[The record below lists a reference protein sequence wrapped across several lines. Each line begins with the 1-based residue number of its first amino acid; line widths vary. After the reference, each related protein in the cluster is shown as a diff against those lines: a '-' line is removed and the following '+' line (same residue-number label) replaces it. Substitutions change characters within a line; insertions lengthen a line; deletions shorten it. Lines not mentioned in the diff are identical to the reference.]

1 MSRTATAIVV
11 IVLVALGL
19 LYSATYT
26 VHERETAIKF
36 RLGEIIETDIEPGL
50 HFKMPFINN
59 VRTFDLRVQTL
70 DEEPQQFLTQN
81 KKNLI
86 VDAFVKWRIGEVRRY
101 YTTVGG
107 EPRRANQRLSEIIR
121 NSLREQFR
129 QRTIPELVSGDRVT
143 VMKKLEQ
150 DISKAAV
157 SLGLEVLDVRIK
169 RIDLP
174 DRISESVY
182 DRMAS
187 ERQRVAKELRA
198 EGAREAE
205 EIRAEAD
212 RQRQVILAEAR
223 RDSQKTRGEGDARAA
238 EIYANAYNND
248 REFYR
253 FYRSLQAYR
262 DTFNS
267 GDDLIVLSPDSA
279 FFRYFDEVEP
289 QAGNE

>member
-1 MSRTATAIVV
+1 MNRTATAIVV

-19 LYSATYT
+19 LYSGTYT
-26 VHERETAIKF
+26 VHESQTAIKF
-36 RLGEIIETDIEPGL
+36 RLGEIIKTDIEPGL
-50 HFKMPFINN
+50 HFKVPFINN
-59 VRTFDLRVQTL
+59 TRKFDLRVQTL

-129 QRTIPELVSGDRVT
+129 QRTIPELVSGDRVA

-150 DISKAAV
+150 DISSAAV

-205 EIRAEAD
+205 EIRASAD

-223 RDSQKTRGEGDARAA
+223 RDSQRTRGEGDARAA
-238 EIYANAYNND
+238 EIYANAYNDD
-248 REFYR
+248 REFYS

-262 DTFNS
+262 ETFS
-267 GDDLIVLSPDSA
+267 AQDDLIVLSPDSA
-279 FFRYFDEVEP
+279 FFRYFDSVAP
-289 QAGNE
+289 QAGDE

>member
-1 MSRTATAIVV
+1 MNRTATTIIVL
-11 IVLVALGL
+11 VLVALAL
-19 LYSATYT
+19 AYSSTYT
-26 VHERETAIKF
+26 VNERERAIKF
-36 RLGEIIETDIEPGL
+36 RLGEIIATDIKPGL
-50 HFKMPFINN
+50 HFKLPIINN
-59 VRTFDLRVQTL
+59 VRTFDGRVQTL

-86 VDAFVKWRIGEVRRY
+86 VDAFVKWRIGDVRRF
-101 YTTVGG
+101 YTTVSG

-143 VMKKLEQ
+143 VMKVLEK

-157 SLGLEVLDVRIK
+157 SLGLQVLDVRIK

-174 DRISESVY
+174 ERISQSVY
-182 DRMAS
+182 DRMSS

-198 EGAREAE
+198 EGAREGE
-205 EIRAEAD
+205 EIRANAD
-212 RQRQVILAEAR
+212 RQKQVILAEAR
-223 RDSQKTRGEGDARAA
+223 RDAQKVRGQGDARAA
-238 EIYANAYNND
+238 EIYANAYEND
-248 REFYR
+248 QEFYG

-267 GDDLIVLSPDSA
+267 KGDLIVLSPDSA
-279 FFRYFDEVEP
+279 FFKYFNSLNGAAD
-289 QAGNE
+289 GK

>member
-26 VHERETAIKF
+26 VHESQTAIKF
-36 RLGEIIETDIEPGL
+36 RLGEIIQTDIEPGL
-50 HFKMPFINN
+50 HFKVPFINN
-59 VRTFDLRVQTL
+59 TRKFDLRVQTL

-107 EPRRANQRLSEIIR
+107 DPRRANQRLSEIIR

-129 QRTIPELVSGDRVT
+129 QRTIPELVSGDRVA

-150 DISKAAV
+150 DISSAAV

-205 EIRAEAD
+205 EIRASAD

-223 RDSQKTRGEGDARAA
+223 RDSQRTRGEGDARAA
-238 EIYANAYNND
+238 EIYANAYNDD
-248 REFYR
+248 REFYS

-262 DTFNS
+262 ETFS
-267 GDDLIVLSPDSA
+267 AQDDLIVLSPDSA
-279 FFRYFDEVEP
+279 FFRYFDSVAP
-289 QAGNE
+289 QAGDE